1 MYMKIVLTLEE
12 VTQIVGNHLVSIS
25 KLENKAT
32 NVHWC
37 IDNRDVEKSYIEF
50 EQTENIKEWF

>member
-1 MYMKIVLTLEE
+1 MKIVLTLEE
-12 VTQIVGNHLVSIS
+12 VAQIVGNHLVSIS

-50 EQTENIKEWF
+50 EQTENIKE